1 MTEVDTLRG
10 RLREARVAHAAPSAD
25 VVWEAERH
33 PELFAEVA
41 GAFWE
46 AGRLR
51 EALSWLE
58 RALFIASADERSR
71 LLVRVGAARIRLG
84 ELREAVD
91 ALQASE
97 PDDAYGVLQL
107 GNALRY
113 LGRYE
118 AAEARLERAW
128 ELAKATG
135 DGALAVAVLCAQGE
149 GALDQSEGQRA
160 AELFGRAAGL
170 TEFGSDERLTVAP
183 LAGLGHAHAVWGYP
197 AKGREVARRALERA
211 EAARDRV
218 GTARALLALGVASE
232 DAAVLERA
240 EREAQAAP
248 HAPLRL
254 RAWVARLELRP
265 NEEPEDA
272 LALAKE
278 LEMDPD
284 VARLE
289 RLKKSYDHNGK
300 AIRV

>member
-1 MTEVDTLRG
+1 MLRR
-10 RLREARVAHAAPSAD
+10 RLREARAAHATPSAD
-25 VVWEAERH
+25 VVREAERY
-33 PELFAEVA
+33 PSVFAEVA

-51 EALSWLE
+51 EALLWLE
-58 RALFIASADERSR
+58 RALFTASVTERGP
-71 LLVRVGAARIRLG
+71 LLARVGAARIRLG

-91 ALQASE
+91 ALRAE
-97 PDDAYGVLQL
+97 PDDAYGALQL

-118 AAEARLERAW
+118 EAEAQLERTW
-128 ELAKATG
+128 KRAKATG

-149 GALDQSEGQRA
+149 GALEQGEGRRA
-160 AELFGRAAGL
+160 AELFGRALGL
-170 TEFGSDERLTVAP
+170 TEFGSDERLAVAP

-211 EAARDRV
+211 DRAHDRV
-218 GTARALLALGVASE
+218 GVARALLALGVASE

-265 NEEPEDA
+265 DETVTNA
-272 LALAKE
+272 LALAHA
-278 LEMDPD
+278 LEMRFY
-284 VARLE
+284 VERLE
-289 RLKKSYDHNGK
+289 R
-300 AIRV
+300 IRTHYELNEKVTHV